1 MRLAAS
7 CRAFSRNEDSLL
19 FGADKK
25 GQSTLSVNI
34 ANTPTGR
41 AKLED
46 LQGMLLSATAHR
58 VLRRQLRALL
68 SAQAKMGP
76 IAVQHAIFRPG
87 RKLTAYYDAR
97 VRTDD
102 AGAFRVRP
110 IAVTWTLDGTP
121 DPQPET
127 SALAQLQQEAVHRGV
142 AAPFE
147 QLRAELPDS
156 HLHLQVWPLDTQFP
170 QLVRLSD
177 PRHVHEM
184 LGGRGMA
191 SKPARADGYG
201 VTSIR
206 YLPGNRHV
214 LRYDRAGGQGGG
226 VFAKLYSG
234 EEGAGAFRV
243 ARQVAGWLN
252 EQRGGV
258 SSAGP
263 LGYRVEDGVV
273 LYAGVAGRPLSEY
286 LGRPSRGLG
295 EHLERAGMA
304 LRALHQLPQQ
314 AADSRGPHDFAAVI
328 SKIARHSE
336 HIRMLLPPAGAAI
349 KVLLDRAQGLHERL
363 PQEPPSFT
371 HRDFKSTHVWITPGG
386 ITLID
391 FDSSRLA
398 DPAQDIGNFLADMKL
413 RCASCGQPVLRQ
425 MQERFLAGY
434 ARGKP
439 EERLIRARLYEAVEL
454 LKMTRHLRLF
464 HADWA
469 FRTKQLIHRAEAV
482 LNDLEFTLGL
492 PSGRA
497 NRKQLVA
504 ISG

>member
-1 MRLAAS
+1 M
-7 CRAFSRNEDSLL
+7 
-19 FGADKK
+19 
-25 GQSTLSVNI
+25 SVKI
-34 ANTPTGR
+34 ANTPVGR

-46 LQGMLLSATAHR
+46 LQGMLLSATTR
-58 VLRRQLRALL
+58 LLLRRQLRAQLP
-68 SAQAKMGP
+68 AWAKLGP
-76 IAVQHAIFRPG
+76 IRLQHAIFRPG
-87 RKLTAYYDAR
+87 RKLSAYYDAR
-97 VRTDD
+97 VHTDD
-102 AGAFRVRP
+102 AGAYLVRP
-110 IAVTWTLDGTP
+110 IAVTWILDGAT
-121 DPQPET
+121 DPQPDT
-127 SALAQLQQEAVHRGV
+127 PALAQLQQEAVHRGV

-147 QLRAELPDS
+147 QLRAELPDA
-156 HLHLQVWPLDTQFP
+156 HLRLQVWPLDTQFP

-177 PRHVHEM
+177 PRHVQEM
-184 LGGRGMA
+184 LGGIGRA
-191 SKPARADGYG
+191 PESARADGYA

-243 ARQVAGWLN
+243 AQQVAGWLH
-252 EQRGGV
+252 EQGGGV
-258 SSAGP
+258 SSAVP
-263 LGYRVEDGVV
+263 LGYRGGDRVV
-273 LYAGVAGRPLSEY
+273 LYPGVAGRPLSEN
-286 LGRPSRGLG
+286 LGRANRELG

-304 LRALHQLPQQ
+304 LRAVHHLPKQ
-314 AADSRGPHDFAAVI
+314 ATGSRGPQDFAAVI
-328 SKIARHSE
+328 NKIARHSE
-336 HIRMLLPPAGAAI
+336 HICMLLPPAGAAL
-349 KVLLDRAQGLHERL
+349 KGLLDRAQGLHERL

-371 HRDFKSTHVWITPGG
+371 HRDFKCTHVWITPGG

-398 DPAQDIGNFLADMKL
+398 DPAQDIGNFLADLKL
-413 RCASCGQPVLRQ
+413 RCASWNQSALTR

-434 ARGKP
+434 AAGEP
-439 EERLIRARLYEAVEL
+439 PERLIRARLYEAVEL

-469 FRTKQLIHRAEAV
+469 FRTRQLIRRAEAV

-492 PSGRA
+492 PSGQASR
-497 NRKQLVA
+497 RQLVA